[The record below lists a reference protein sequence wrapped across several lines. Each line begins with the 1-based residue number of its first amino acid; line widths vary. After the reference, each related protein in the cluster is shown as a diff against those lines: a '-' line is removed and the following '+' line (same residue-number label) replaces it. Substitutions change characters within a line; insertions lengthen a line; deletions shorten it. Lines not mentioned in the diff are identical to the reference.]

1 MMTGIGHHAANL
13 LNALAASHSDL
24 QYVAFCGGDAANRQ
38 WDAPNI
44 RNIAVRTTGSM
55 WEQLELPTLLQ
66 EHRVDVYHN
75 PAFGLPVVKT
85 ARLVCTVHDA
95 IPRLFPAYAPV
106 WLRDFFEHLAPT
118 WLRLADQIICVSEHT
133 RHDITH
139 LYGVDPAKTTVV
151 YQTANPALGP
161 VADPGRLEA
170 TKRRLGVDAP
180 YVLCVGRVELRKNVG
195 GMLEAFRLLQ
205 AQSQQP
211 LLLVFAGPRDDGAYD
226 PHQVLPPVG
235 RSGDVLVTG
244 YVSTDDLAALYSGCE
259 VFCFPS
265 FYEGFGIPIVEAM
278 QCGAPVVTSR
288 VSSMPEIGAGAAR
301 YVDPYDPQSIAET
314 ILEVMTD
321 RALRDRMVAE
331 GLQRARIFS
340 PERFATETE
349 AVYRKAAG
357 IA

>member
-1 MMTGIGHHAANL
+1 MTGIGHHAANL
-13 LNALAASHSDL
+13 LGSLATTNSDV
-24 QYVAFCGGDAANRQ
+24 QYVALCGEDAGNGV

-44 RNIAVRTTGSM
+44 RSIAVRATGSL
-55 WEQLELPTLLQ
+55 WEQLELPTLLR

-85 ARLVCTVHDA
+85 ARLVCTVHDC
-95 IPRLFPAYAPV
+95 IPRLFPAYAPA
-106 WLRDFFEHLAPT
+106 WLCDFFEHWAPT

-151 YQTANPALGP
+151 YQTANSSLGP

-170 TKRRLGVDAP
+170 TKRRLGIDAP
-180 YVLCVGRVELRKNVG
+180 YVLCVGRVELRKNVE
-195 GMLEAFRLLQ
+195 GMLEAFRLLR
-205 AQSQQP
+205 ARTAQP
-211 LLLVFAGPRDDGAYD
+211 LLLVFAGPRDDSAYD

-244 YVSTDDLAALYSGCE
+244 YVSNDDLAALYSGCE

-314 ILEVMTD
+314 TLEVMTD

-349 AVYRKAAG
+349 AVYLKAAG
-357 IA
+357 IV